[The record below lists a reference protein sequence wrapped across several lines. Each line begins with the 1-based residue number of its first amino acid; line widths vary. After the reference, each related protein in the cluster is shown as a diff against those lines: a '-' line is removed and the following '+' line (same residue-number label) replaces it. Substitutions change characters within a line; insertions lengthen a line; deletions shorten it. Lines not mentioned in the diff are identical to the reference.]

1 MIGFALFWTR
11 WWKKKQGEKDFTW
24 TMIAFT
30 DVVKN
35 CGVFHMLDTKAIAER
50 VVCRHC

>member
-1 MIGFALFWTR
+1 MIGFALFLDQMVE
-11 WWKKKQGEKDFTW
+11 KKGEKDFTW

-35 CGVFHMLDTKAIAER
+35 CGVFHMLDIKAIAER